1 MVKRTLGGRG
11 RGRILVLV
19 LVALALL
26 TLLAVVAQSAFALPG
41 YEGGK
46 HTGFVTSCSSCHPG
60 GSGSALVPNSA
71 CTASLCH
78 AGKVAMPTA
87 NTTCWSCH
95 EPGKDMATAQTNAGC
110 IGTCHSLRAGTNTT
124 YDTITPHGA
133 TPHLGANVVACLNC
147 HTVASALHHAGENAV
162 APTQCT
168 DCHGNA
174 AVPAANPT
182 PLHGALVAGV
192 TDCTTCHKGMTPTH
206 PLTATV
212 KTPTLAFTATQPTG
226 NPDVTLKGTL
236 KNGTTALAGVLV
248 YLQSTPDGTTF
259 TDVTSVTT
267 TATGAFSYTVVA
279 ATAGLQYRA
288 IAQGVA
294 GPPVVLPVKKLVP
307 VTIPVVKE
315 TITLKLNGRTT
326 IFTILLGRS
335 VTAKGVIAPKL
346 TLSQVVKL
354 TVQKRRA
361 NGTWA
366 LVKTLSTVKV
376 TSAYSKIY
384 KPGSRG
390 TFRMRAVLAKTA
402 THTAATSVWRTFK
415 VK

>member
-1 MVKRTLGGRG
+1 MVKRMIGGPGRG
-11 RGRILVLV
+11 RFLLLVV
-19 LVALALL
+19 VTLALL
-26 TLLAVVAQSAFALPG
+26 TLFAIGAQSALAYMG
-41 YEGGK
+41 WV
-46 HTGFVTSCSSCHPG
+46 HSAANTCASCHPG
-60 GSGSALVPNSA
+60 GNTGVPGTNAA
-71 CTASLCH
+71 CQGCH
-78 AGKVAMPTA
+78 PGPSVRTGYD
-87 NTTCWSCH
+87 CWSCH
-95 EPGKDMATAQTNAGC
+95 KPGAA
-110 IGTCHSLRAGTNTT
+110 
-124 YDTITPHGA
+124 
-133 TPHLGANVVACLNC
+133 VVASPCNGC
-147 HTVASALHHAGENAV
+147 HLYAGDNP
-162 APTQCT
+162 PTYT
-168 DCHGNA
+168 TAHSH
-174 AVPAANPT
+174 PAHVGSN
-182 PLHGALVAGV
+182 LKV
-192 TDCTTCHKGMTPTH
+192 CTTCHNLTVDNPHHSTAAVAAPTCTTCHAATPVDGAPVPHGTYVVGVVCSTCHKGVDPNH
-206 PLTATV
+206 PLSAAV
-212 KTPTLAFTATQPTG
+212 KTPTLTFTATQPLG

-236 KNGTTALAGVLV
+236 KNGTTALAGALV

-267 TATGAFSYTVVA
+267 TATGAFTHTVVA

-288 IAQGVA
+288 VAQGVA
-294 GPPVVLPVKKLVP
+294 GPPVVLPVKKLMP

-366 LVKTLSTVKV
+366 PVKTLSTVKV